1 MKKNLKR
8 LSALILCLCMVA
20 MTLVAVPVSAAGTAV
35 AVDDFE
41 EGNKGGIDKTTNSSK
56 WSYSSS
62 AESGLFVRPV
72 APVGKHLD
80 LSTDKG
86 YNGSSALYVH
96 CDTSASGSNY
106 TGSSLAT
113 RAITL
118 TENSAFIMRYK
129 MNIESVCTGDLASTT
144 PIMYMSAISSGTNG
158 AKSSAI
164 GLTMREL
171 GKFQGY
177 STQGT
182 PTFNFET
189 GKWYD
194 VVSMVKKGTGTTK
207 YISVYILNEAGEV
220 KLVSEREIT
229 STYAA
234 EDTVYFWPFYGNAVI
249 PTSETPLRFV
259 VDNAKLMEYTT
270 NLAPGIDSFGSN
282 IANGDKNV
290 ALDKTFNLAF
300 DQAMTAPV
308 YGASGTVKLYKTSDA
323 TKAPVDATIENI
335 TFNSFTLKPSANL
348 ESNTEYTIDI
358 SGLKNTNDV
367 SVEETCKTINF
378 KTLDAAT
385 DPVTFASASYGSL
398 RKPFTADSKVGLN
411 DNIYLTFDKAVAEPS
426 ENAVTITGAT
436 GSVPVSLSV
445 EADGKTVKVSH
456 ANAFL
461 LNNSYTI
468 DFSGITSKAGGG
480 LIGDTTSFV
489 FSTVENR
496 KAELWQED
504 FESITTDEAGVPLS
518 GYEDSEVISNEYTAE
533 SPVIRKGVGVN
544 GSNGI
549 QITKDSN
556 NYFQPRT
563 IPLEFDY
570 SETVFVEYK
579 FKFNSID
586 IRDTETSLEATCGS
600 FKASTADAESI
611 LKITR
616 KKFDRFYFCKAT
628 TPIEPMYF
636 NTWYTVV
643 FKITKATTETADNF
657 ITTAYVYDEDGL
669 FVCENTKKIVSD
681 DANDPTFYLFVEPKA
696 SRFDLCIDDLKIYRI
711 AGSHKFNLLEEKS
724 SIENGEMKPSKHFT
738 LTFNQP
744 MDKLTAAY
752 NSDSINKVKLYKG
765 DTQIDTKVSYVG
777 ANELR
782 LTPSEELIDGVTYT
796 LKFANDFLPL
806 SGNGSYLSEMDF
818 ELTPTYDVKA
828 KECALSIVPT
838 DGSLAAGTD
847 ISLSLTNSS
856 SAIEDAVIVAAFY
869 SGDRLK
875 KFVDMEIFENVSI
888 GAGNST
894 VPLTLSDNYSG
905 VGSVEFMLYDSLTSL
920 KPLMHS
926 YKVK

>member
-20 MTLVAVPVSAAGTAV
+20 MTLVAVPVSATGTAV

-41 EGNKGGIDKTTNSSK
+41 TGNVGTISGTSSM
-56 WSYSSS
+56 YYTSSS
-62 AESGLFVRPV
+62 ASGLFVKPNNTI
-72 APVGKHLD
+72 GKHLSI
-80 LSTDKG
+80 STDKG
-86 YNGSSALYVH
+86 YNGGSALYAH
-96 CDTSASGSNY
+96 CDTSTAGSGTTTRY
-106 TGSSLAT
+106 TGSTLAT

-118 TENSAFIMRYK
+118 TSNSAFIMRYK
-129 MNIESVCTGDLASTT
+129 LNFESFPKNALYDTTLA
-144 PIMYMSAISSGTNG
+144 YMSAIREAGANPASSGQGFHLRTDNKIYGNGTTSGNFSVTNG
-158 AKSSAI
+158 
-164 GLTMREL
+164 E
-171 GKFQGY
+171 
-177 STQGT
+177 
-182 PTFNFET
+182 
-189 GKWYD
+189 WYD
-194 VVSMVKKGTGTTK
+194 VVTMVKGTGTNKHT
-207 YISVYILNEAGEV
+207 SVYILNEAGEIE
-220 KLVSEREIT
+220 LTAERDIT
-229 STYAA
+229 KVTS
-234 EDTVYFWPFYGNAVI
+234 DTVHFWPFYVLSYVY
-249 PTSETPLRFV
+249 TTDTPLRFV

-270 NLAPGIDSFGSN
+270 DLAPGIDSFGSN
-282 IANGDKNV
+282 IANNDKNI

-308 YGASGTVKLYKTSDA
+308 YGEGGTVKLYKTSDA
-323 TKAPVDATIENI
+323 TKTPVSAKIENV
-335 TFNSFTLKPSANL
+335 TFNSFTLNPDSNL

-358 SGLKNTNDV
+358 SALTNTSNKA
-367 SVEETCKTINF
+367 VEDTYKTINF

-385 DPVTFASASYGSL
+385 DPVTFDSASYGSL

-411 DNIYLTFDKAVAEPS
+411 DNIYLTFDKAVATPS

-570 SETVFVEYK
+570 NETVFVEYK

-669 FVCENTKKIVSD
+669 FVCENTKKIVPD
-681 DANDPTFYLFVEPKA
+681 DANDPTFYLFVEAKA

-711 AGSHKFNLLEEKS
+711 AGSHKFNLVGKNS
-724 SIENGEMKPSKHFT
+724 SIENGKMKPSKHFT

-782 LTPSEELIDGVTYT
+782 LTPSEELIDGATYT

-828 KECALSIVPT
+828 KECALSLVPT

-856 SAIEDAVIVAAFY
+856 SAIGDAVIVAAFY

-875 KFVDMEIFENVSI
+875 KLVDMEIFENVSI

-905 VGSVEFMLYDSLTSL
+905 VGYVEFMLYDSLTSL